1 MAKITT
7 FRAKEPIVCNF
18 FFNLITF
25 PVTTVQQRSCDCLGE
40 HQMIIMLIGEI
51 CLTDPSGET
60 TTTDVT

>member
-1 MAKITT
+1 MQL
-7 FRAKEPIVCNF
+7 F
-18 FFNLITF
+18 FKLITF
-25 PVTTVQQRSCDCLGE
+25 PVTTVQQQSCDCLGE